1 MLFNVYLKEAI
12 KSSKTLEDLRSRG
25 DLLAFADDMLVCS
38 NSHAEIVQV
47 INEIEAWK
55 GPFNFKINK
64 NKSEVLT
71 NDKADAINGVRCVKQ
86 VKYLGLK
93 IELDM

>member
-1 MLFNVYLKEAI
+1 M
-12 KSSKTLEDLRSRG
+12 
-25 DLLAFADDMLVCS
+25 
-38 NSHAEIVQV
+38 
-47 INEIEAWK
+47 INEIEAWR
-55 GPFNFKINK
+55 GPFNLKINK

-86 VKYLGLK
+86 VNYHGLK

>member
-1 MLFNVYLKEAI
+1 
-12 KSSKTLEDLRSRG
+12 
-25 DLLAFADDMLVCS
+25 MLVCS
-38 NSHAEIVQV
+38 ISQAEIAQV
-47 INEIEAWK
+47 INEIEGWR
-55 GPFNFKINK
+55 GPFNLKINK

-71 NDKADAINGVRCVKQ
+71 NDKVDAINGVRCVRQ